1 MRGGRGICHFVRNSM
16 LELLIYFI
24 RRKNWICFFSIY
36 SESWLN
42 VQYISGP
49 IFPRVGNLFLWENL
63 CNNACLKIDTATLD
77 RDVCFR
83 YMRGSRKLL
92 SNPPT
97 LSDPHM
103 HEFFPC
109 VWLVWSTFD
118 SQGTLFTDIY
128 LSWKG

>member
-1 MRGGRGICHFVRNSM
+1 MF
-16 LELLIYFI
+16 IYI
-24 RRKNWICFFSIY
+24 GA
-36 SESWLN
+36 
-42 VQYISGP
+42 YISEGGESSP
-49 IFPRVGNLFLWENL
+49 GLFFLWENL

-92 SNPPT
+92 PNPPT

-109 VWLVWSTFD
+109 V
-118 SQGTLFTDIY
+118 
-128 LSWKG
+128 